1 MDSRERAILKTL
13 LYSSLLDYPLEKDEI
28 YNFLIAEKIT
38 QKELTQGLKSAKIPI
53 DSSGGFFFLKG
64 NQHLVKIRQA
74 REIISFKKLSKAKR
88 IIRQLSLIPTIK
100 LIGISGTLAM
110 QNCREVDDIDIFVI
124 AQEGLA
130 WTTRF
135 LIAGL
140 LILLGVYRNKNSK
153 HYQDKICLNLVID
166 ESRMLFENKDLF
178 TAHEIA
184 QLLPIFERG
193 RTYHKFLKVNG
204 WVKKMLPNF
213 LTRNKAV
220 FKKRQNLFDSS
231 FVFLCRIIFLE
242 KILRALQFFYMKK
255 AITKERL
262 EEGFIGLHPFDYKSH
277 VLKQYNKKI
286 RQFGF
291 T

>member
-1 MDSRERAILKTL
+1 MDSREKAILKTL
-13 LYSSLLDYPLEKDEI
+13 LYSSLFDYPLEKDEI

-193 RTYHKFLKVNG
+193 R
-204 WVKKMLPNF
+204 
-213 LTRNKAV
+213 NKAV